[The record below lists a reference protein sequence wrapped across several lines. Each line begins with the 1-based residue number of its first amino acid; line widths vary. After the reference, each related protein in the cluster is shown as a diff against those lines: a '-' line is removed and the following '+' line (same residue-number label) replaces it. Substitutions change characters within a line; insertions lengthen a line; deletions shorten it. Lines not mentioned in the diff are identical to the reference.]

1 MRVTVGDRL
10 PDANLLK
17 MGANG
22 PEAVSLAGKLKGRK
36 VVLFGLPG
44 AFTGGCSRVHMPS
57 FVRTAGA
64 FAAKGVDEIICVPV
78 NDPFVLAAWGKDTGA
93 DEAGIA
99 LLGDA
104 DCSFTKAIGM
114 EFSAPQIGL
123 IGRAVRYSMLVEDG
137 VVTILNTE
145 NAAGVCEL
153 TAGENLLGQL

>member
-22 PEAVSLAGKLKGRK
+22 PEAVSLAGKLAGRK

-44 AFTGGCSRVHMPS
+44 AFTGMCSTAHMPS
-57 FVRTAGA
+57 FVRNAKA
-64 FAAKGVDEIICVPV
+64 FAEKGVDEIICVPV

-93 DEAGIA
+93 EGAGIA

-123 IGRAVRYSMLVEDG
+123 IDRAVRYSMLVEDG

-145 NAAGVCEL
+145 NGPGVCDL
-153 TAGENLLGQL
+153 TAGEALLAQL